1 MIVAIDGPSA
11 AGKGTL
17 SRRLAATL
25 GYHHLDTGLL
35 YRAGGARLLA
45 EGVDPAD
52 AEAAAAAARGLGPAD
67 IAREGLRE
75 ENVGRAASVVAAN
88 PAVRAALVEFQRRFA
103 AQPPGAVL
111 DGRDIG
117 TVICPGAEVKL
128 YVIASAEVRA
138 RRRHDELRGRG
149 EPATDAAV
157 FRDLQERDARDQARG
172 TAPAKPAEDAIV
184 LDTTDLTADEV
195 FAQAI
200 GIVRSRS
207 S

>member
-35 YRAGGARLLA
+35 YRAVGARLLA

-149 EPATDAAV
+149 EPATYAAV

-172 TAPAKPAEDAIV
+172 TAPAKSAEDAIV

>member
-35 YRAGGARLLA
+35 YRAVGARLLA

-149 EPATDAAV
+149 EPATYATV

>member
-35 YRAGGARLLA
+35 YRAVGARLLA

-149 EPATDAAV
+149 EPATYAAV

>member
-17 SRRLAATL
+17 SRRLAAAL

-35 YRAGGARLLA
+35 YRAVGARLLA
-45 EGVDPAD
+45 TGIDPAD
-52 AEAAAAAARGLGPAD
+52 AAAATRAAEGLGADD

-75 ENVGRAASVVAAN
+75 EHVGRAASIVAAN
-88 PAVRAALVEFQRRFA
+88 PGVRAALVAFQRRFA
-103 AQPPGAVL
+103 ARPPGAVL

-128 YVIASAEVRA
+128 YVVASAEVRA
-138 RRRHDELRGRG
+138 RRRHDELLGRG
-149 EPATDAAV
+149 EQATYAAV

>member
-1 MIVAIDGPSA
+1 MIVTIDGPSA

-35 YRAGGARLLA
+35 YRAVGARLLA

-75 ENVGRAASVVAAN
+75 ETVGRAASVVAAN

-128 YVIASAEVRA
+128 DVVASAEVRA

-149 EPATDAAV
+149 EPATYATV